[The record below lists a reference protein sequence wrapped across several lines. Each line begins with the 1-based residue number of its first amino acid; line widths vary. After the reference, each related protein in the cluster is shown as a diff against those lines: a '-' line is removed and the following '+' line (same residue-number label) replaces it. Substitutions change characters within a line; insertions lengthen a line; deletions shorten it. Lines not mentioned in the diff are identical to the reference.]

1 MRRSLLVCLLIVTLT
16 IPGQAQKYKKKT
28 VSYVDKVLVPPQFSL
43 TTDQT
48 EFMKKAVAKSI
59 DFARFNYAPLPD
71 TVIRAFGAEA
81 STLTQF
87 TPDSV
92 KPVLDRTLAPQ
103 LLQIL
108 DLNKDLLGKQN
119 LTEADRNTF
128 LAMKAKAAGMSASQL
143 ESILNSGF
151 FYLPFVER
159 YERTVKKDTREEK
172 DSKGKVV
179 KKIPFTKYT
188 HELRLGLLWYKLN
201 VDRLNTVSVVF
212 IGRSQGW
219 GTGTMARSKEKDDD
233 KEGNPDTEAFED
245 VVNTSCKNIA
255 IETKRLEAFSLTG
268 GVTETSATGLRLS
281 IGNREGVGL
290 DDTYWIEEMEETET
304 GQIIKT
310 RRGFVKI
317 RDVADNKKDES
328 LASYAQVIS
337 GTNYSPGLSAVELP
351 LLGING
357 LIAGVAF
364 PASVGEFNS
373 RVALP
378 PMKLLGS
385 SNYDFGVKVNTETKN
400 AYGLMG
406 AIQASLANT
415 TKISE
420 FWGHIGF
427 NVGLT
432 QVDGKLYIPK
442 FSSSKVIVGT
452 DSVDVGT
459 SFTGSVHAGVLKKFY
474 FRRYGFL
481 LQADVKYAIFQ
492 VDGKGKDETNSD
504 DVTYKLANSSLG
516 FDVRAGLEVYIT
528 PHFSVGA
535 AAEYNMYGISNSW
548 SAMVEDK
555 DGNELVKNKDAVGPD
570 IKYSGIGIY
579 FWLNFAIPSFN

>member
-1 MRRSLLVCLLIVTLT
+1 MRRSLLVGLLIVAIT
-16 IPGQAQKYKKKT
+16 IPGQAQKYKKKV

-48 EFMKKAVAKSI
+48 EFIKRAVAGSI
-59 DFARFNYAPLPD
+59 NFARFNYASLPD
-71 TVIRAFGAEA
+71 TVVQAFSAEA
-81 STLTQF
+81 SSLTQF
-87 TPDSV
+87 TPESV

-108 DLNKDLLGKQN
+108 DLNKEILGKQN

-151 FYLPFVER
+151 FYIPFVES

-172 DSKGKVV
+172 DNKGKVV
-179 KKIPFTKYT
+179 KKVPYTKYT
-188 HELRLGLLWYKLN
+188 HELKLGLLWYKLN

-219 GTGTMARSKEKDDD
+219 GLGTMSRSKEKDDD
-233 KEGNPDTEAFED
+233 KEGNPDAEAFED

-255 IETKRLEAFSLTG
+255 IETKRLEAFTLTG
-268 GVTETSATGLRLS
+268 GVTETTATGLRLS

-304 GQIIKT
+304 GQVIKT

-317 RDVADNKKDES
+317 RDVADNKRDES
-328 LASYAQVIS
+328 SSSYAQVIS

-357 LIAGVAF
+357 LIAGAVF
-364 PASVGEFNS
+364 PASIGEFNS
-373 RVALP
+373 RVAVP
-378 PMKLLGS
+378 PMNLLGS
-385 SNYDFGVKVNTETKN
+385 SNYNFGVKVNAENKN

-406 AIQASLANT
+406 AIQVSLANT

-420 FWGHIGF
+420 FWGHVGL
-427 NVGLT
+427 NVGLA

-442 FSSSKVIVGT
+442 FNSSKQIVGT
-452 DSVDVGT
+452 DSVDIGT
-459 SFTGSVHAGVLKKFY
+459 SLTGSIHAGVVKKFY

-481 LQADVKYAIFQ
+481 LQADVKYAIFHM
-492 VDGKGKDETNSD
+492 DGKGKDETNSN
-504 DVTYKLANSSLG
+504 DVTYKLANGSLG

-535 AAEYNMYGISNSW
+535 AAEYNLYGISNSW
-548 SAMVEDK
+548 SATVDDK

-570 IKYSGIGIY
+570 IKYSGLGIY
-579 FWLNFAIPSFN
+579 VWLNIAIPSFY